1 MIRSNR
7 KPTPNPAVEGNGK
20 LLIEITLDLLI
31 VQINF
36 EAPIIL
42 TNGVFFYVE
51 LLYVDAKN
59 FVKMQP
65 CKCK

>member
-20 LLIEITLDLLI
+20 LLI

-36 EAPIIL
+36 EVPIIL
-42 TNGVFFYVE
+42 TNGVFFMW
-51 LLYVDAKN
+51 N
-59 FVKMQP
+59 FYTWMLKIL
-65 CKCK
+65 